1 MHRAQNEWFH
11 SVNMLQAL
19 EKNGYSVVD
28 RVIQKDQIDEVI
40 DNIQYPMSLFSV
52 YLLNYLQRKEG
63 I

>member
-1 MHRAQNEWFH
+1 M
-11 SVNMLQAL
+11 
-19 EKNGYSVVD
+19 NGLVQSICCRHLKRMGIPILLD